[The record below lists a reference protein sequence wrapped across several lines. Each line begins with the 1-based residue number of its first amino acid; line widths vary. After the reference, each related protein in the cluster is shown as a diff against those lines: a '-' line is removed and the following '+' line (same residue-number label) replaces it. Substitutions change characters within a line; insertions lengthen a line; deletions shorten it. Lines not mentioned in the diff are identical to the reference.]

1 VTERQAPGAFQD
13 VQLPAGRRPEWLEDL
28 RALLAEVAVPHQGPI
43 EAERLRALREMS
55 GELAHDLSNIL
66 TGILGRIQLLVPT
79 VSDADLRRQLR
90 MIEQVASGAAWIVQC
105 LHEFGRIRLT
115 RPLEQVD
122 VNRLV
127 DEMALLART
136 SWGERMSLA
145 GKRGDV
151 TVEAAPVPAIR
162 GDAVELRKALSSVVL
177 GALEAMPDGGELAF
191 RTGVDGN
198 AVVCVVAH
206 SGLRLEEE
214 DRVRAFEPVFGTRRE
229 KRKWPDL
236 SAAYAA
242 VRRHGGNLTVLSEGE
257 RGAAFTIRLPVD
269 GPPAECVLEPEPKS
283 ASPVEAGTPGA
294 ARILVIDDSAEVC
307 DLLGD
312 LLRRHGY
319 IVVTAEDGESGLVE
333 AGAQTFGL
341 AMVDIGLPGISGV
354 EVATR
359 IKCRWPKT
367 TVVLMTGYTD
377 RIGGKEAKEKGIDAV
392 LTKPFV
398 LDQVESL
405 AERALARGNESAVKK
420 PNPVPPSLA
429 TEIREEPPIVELP

>member
-1 VTERQAPGAFQD
+1 MTERQAPAALQN
-13 VQLPAGRRPEWLEDL
+13 VHLPDRHRPEWLEDL
-28 RALLAEVAVPHQGPI
+28 RALLAEIAAPPQWPI

-79 VSDADLRRQLR
+79 VSDGDVRRQLR
-90 MIEQVASGAAWIVQC
+90 MMEQVASEGAWIVQC
-105 LHEFGRIRLT
+105 LHEFGRTRLT
-115 RPLEQVD
+115 RPLEEVD
-122 VNRLV
+122 LNRLV
-127 DEMALLART
+127 DDMALLARS
-136 SWGERMSLA
+136 SWGERVSLA

-151 TVEAAPVPAIR
+151 KVEAAPLPAIR

-177 GALEAMPDGGELAF
+177 GALDEMPDGGELAF

-198 AVVCVVAH
+198 AVVCVVTH
-206 SGLRLEEE
+206 SGLCPEEE

-229 KRKWPDL
+229 KRKWHDL

-242 VRRHGGNLTVLSEGE
+242 ARRHGGDLTVLSDGE
-257 RGAAFTIRLPVD
+257 RGAAFTIRLPVG
-269 GPPAECVLEPEPKS
+269 GPPAECVPEPEPKS
-283 ASPVEAGTPGA
+283 AISVEAGRPAA
-294 ARILVIDDSAEVC
+294 ARILVIDDSAEVS

-333 AGAQTFGL
+333 AEAQTFGL
-341 AMVDIGLPGISGV
+341 VMVDIGLPGISGV

-359 IKCRWPKT
+359 IKRRWPKT

-392 LTKPFV
+392 LTKPFA
-398 LDQVESL
+398 LDQVTSL
-405 AERALARGNESAVKK
+405 AERAIAGGSASAFKK
-420 PNPVPPSLA
+420 PNQVPQSLA
-429 TEIREEPPIVELP
+429 AEIRDEPPIVDLP

>member
-1 VTERQAPGAFQD
+1 MTDRQAPPAFQD
-13 VQLPAGRRPEWLEDL
+13 VHLPGSHRPDWLEDL
-28 RALLAEVAVPHQGPI
+28 RALLAEVAAPRQWPI

-79 VSDADLRRQLR
+79 VSDGDVRRQLR
-90 MIEQVASGAAWIVQC
+90 MMEQVASEGAWIVQC
-105 LHEFGRIRLT
+105 LHEFGRTRLT

-122 VNRLV
+122 VSRLV
-127 DEMALLART
+127 DEMAVLARS

-151 TVEAAPVPAIR
+151 KVEAAPVPAIR
-162 GDAVELRKALSSVVL
+162 GDAVELRKALSGVVL

-198 AVVCVVAH
+198 AIVCVVAH

-214 DRVRAFEPVFGTRRE
+214 DRVRVFEPVFGTRRE
-229 KRKWPDL
+229 KHKWPDL

-242 VRRHGGNLTVLSEGE
+242 VRRHGGDLTVLSEGE
-257 RGAAFTIRLPVD
+257 RGAAFTIRLPIG
-269 GPPAECVLEPEPKS
+269 GPPVEGVPEPQPKS
-283 ASPVEAGTPGA
+283 AIPVEAGRPGA
-294 ARILVIDDSAEVC
+294 ARILVIDDSAEVR
-307 DLLGD
+307 DLLDD

-319 IVVTAEDGESGLVE
+319 IVVTAEDGESGLAE
-333 AGAQTFGL
+333 AEAQTFGL

-354 EVATR
+354 EVATQ
-359 IKCRWPKT
+359 IKRRWPTT

-392 LTKPFV
+392 LTKPFA
-398 LDQVESL
+398 LDQITSL
-405 AERALARGNESAVKK
+405 AERALARGNGSAFKK
-420 PNPVPPSLA
+420 PSPAPPSLA
-429 TEIREEPPIVELP
+429 AEIPEEPPIVELP